1 MIDYRNE
8 LLKTFKD
15 DAYWLVNKH
24 LASHLG
30 LVPTILLSELIS
42 KENYHYQRNELIE
55 DKYFYH
61 KSEVI
66 EDNLFIT
73 SDKRRSCVDILK
85 NSGTISIITKGM
97 PAKHYYSV
105 NHEMIIKIMA
115 MDTGTKENREKLK
128 PVKIKPETPPQ
139 EVGNPSDRE
148 IQSLVVPFS
157 DLRDMEIQPKSSEKQ
172 STSDSENGITI
183 NNNKDNIKDNIK
195 GVNNKEEGITGNL
208 EHTHTN
214 PSGIPKVE
222 EIFLDSLKI
231 DFIDNSEIERKYELQ
246 IRDINTKY
254 DNILGQVPKLT
265 TTELIGNSEKLM
277 QTLGIGFDDNPRR
290 ILNKIYNSLPNDH
303 RIMEDAKD
311 VEVVRDFIAKYKS
324 ANPET
329 RSALSKRLYQALELM
344 IKIYYI
350 KKFGEEFR
358 GKLYPEILDKNLVL
372 YLNCNPTLKYCFGG
386 FSNDIDGVYEEI
398 KRAIDKRNKKMVDE
412 IQEEKQKELARLE
425 AYRKAEEYNSIPE
438 SERIAWQNRL
448 HNIMT
453 GKNRSTETLEVVRC
467 RTHEEEME
475 LNRLREMTAEMFRSN
490 IKPEP
495 WIRERVAELSTMRGY
510 YGD

>member
-73 SDKRRSCVDILK
+73 SDKRRSCVEILK

-128 PVKIKPETPPQ
+128 PLKIKSETPLQ

-172 STSDSENGITI
+172 STSDPENGITI
-183 NNNKDNIKDNIK
+183 NNNKDYIKDNIK
-195 GVNNKEEGITGNL
+195 CVNNKEEGVTGNL

-214 PSGIPKVE
+214 HTGIPKVE
-222 EIFLDSLKI
+222 KIFPDTLKI
-231 DFIDNSEIERKYELQ
+231 DSIDNSAIEQKYELQ

-311 VEVVRDFIAKYKS
+311 VEVVKDFIGKYKA

-372 YLNCNPTLKYCFGG
+372 YLNCNPTIKYCFGG
-386 FSNDIDGVYEEI
+386 FSNDIDGVYDEV
-398 KRAIDKRNKKMVDE
+398 KRLIDKKNKKILDE
-412 IQEEKQKELARLE
+412 IQEEKQKELDRLE
-425 AYRKAEEYNSIPE
+425 AYRKTEEYNSIPE
-438 SERIAWQNRL
+438 NERIDWQNRL
-448 HNIMT
+448 RNIFT
-453 GKNRSTETLEVVRC
+453 KKSNTETINYIQQ
-467 RTHEEEME
+467 RTQSEEQEYIDLKE
-475 LNRLREMTAEMFRSN
+475 KAADCFRNN
-490 IKPEP
+490 IKPDIWVTER
-495 WIRERVAELSTMRGY
+495 IRELANKRGY
-510 YGD
+510 YEG

>member
-73 SDKRRSCVDILK
+73 SDKRRSCVEILK

-115 MDTGTKENREKLK
+115 MDKGNKENREGLK
-128 PVKIKPETPPQ
+128 PVKTKSETPLQ
-139 EVGNPSDRE
+139 EVGNSSDRE

-157 DLRDMEIQPKSSEKQ
+157 DLRDTEIQPKSSEKQ
-172 STSDSENGITI
+172 STSDQENGITI
-183 NNNKDNIKDNIK
+183 NNNKDYIKDNIK
-195 GVNNKEEGITGNL
+195 CVNNKDEGVSGNL

-214 PSGIPKVE
+214 NISVKK
-222 EIFLDSLKI
+222 IFPDRLKI
-231 DFIDNSEIERKYELQ
+231 DSIDNSAIEHKYELQ

-303 RIMEDAKD
+303 RIMEDSKD
-311 VEVVRDFIAKYKS
+311 VEVVRDFIAKYKA

-386 FSNDIDGVYEEI
+386 FSNDIDGVYDEV
-398 KRAIDKRNKKMVDE
+398 KRLIDKKNKKILDE

-453 GKNRSTETLEVVRC
+453 GRNRSTETLEVVRY

-475 LNRLREMTAEMFRSN
+475 LNRLREMTAEMFRNN

>member
-1 MIDYRNE
+1 MSESDKSVLGVSNKNNNIKKTNPIKTGALKNE
-8 LLKTFKD
+8 VCEEK
-15 DAYWLVNKH
+15 
-24 LASHLG
+24 
-30 LVPTILLSELIS
+30 
-42 KENYHYQRNELIE
+42 KESNHDVLNNIEKNENLIE
-55 DKYFYH
+55 
-61 KSEVI
+61 
-66 EDNLFIT
+66 L
-73 SDKRRSCVDILK
+73 
-85 NSGTISIITKGM
+85 
-97 PAKHYYSV
+97 AK
-105 NHEMIIKIMA
+105 
-115 MDTGTKENREKLK
+115 
-128 PVKIKPETPPQ
+128 
-139 EVGNPSDRE
+139 
-148 IQSLVVPFS
+148 
-157 DLRDMEIQPKSSEKQ
+157 
-172 STSDSENGITI
+172 DS
-183 NNNKDNIKDNIK
+183 
-195 GVNNKEEGITGNL
+195 
-208 EHTHTN
+208 HTHTIN
-214 PSGIPKVE
+214 RDIIQKTSLNQPEAHTNHLDIPKVE

-303 RIMEDAKD
+303 HIMEDAKD

-386 FSNDIDGVYEEI
+386 FSNDIDGVYDEI
-398 KRAIDKRNKKMVDE
+398 KRLIDKKNKKILDE

>member
-73 SDKRRSCVDILK
+73 SDKRRSCVEILK

-115 MDTGTKENREKLK
+115 MDKGNKENREGLK
-128 PVKIKPETPPQ
+128 PVKTKSETPPQ

-157 DLRDMEIQPKSSEKQ
+157 DLRDTEIQPKSSEKQ
-172 STSDSENGITI
+172 STSDQENGITI
-183 NNNKDNIKDNIK
+183 NNNKDYIKDNIK
-195 GVNNKEEGITGNL
+195 CVNNKDEGVSGNL

-214 PSGIPKVE
+214 NISVKK
-222 EIFLDSLKI
+222 IFPDSLKI
-231 DFIDNSEIERKYELQ
+231 DSIDNSAIEHKYELQ
-246 IRDINTKY
+246 IRDINSKY
-254 DNILGQVPKLT
+254 NNLLNQVPRLT

-277 QTLGIGFDDNPRR
+277 QSLGIGFDDNPRR

-303 RIMEDAKD
+303 RIMEDARD
-311 VEVVRDFIAKYKS
+311 VEVVKDFVAKYKA

-386 FSNDIDGVYEEI
+386 FSNDIDGVYDEV
-398 KRAIDKRNKKMVDE
+398 KRLIDKKNKKILDE
-412 IQEEKQKELARLE
+412 IQEEKQKELDRLE
-425 AYRKAEEYNSIPE
+425 AYRKTEEYNSIPE
-438 SERIAWQNRL
+438 NERIDWQNRL
-448 HNIMT
+448 HNIFT
-453 GKNRSTETLEVVRC
+453 KKSNTETINYIQQ
-467 RTHEEEME
+467 RTQSEEQEYIQLKE
-475 LNRLREMTAEMFRSN
+475 KAADCFRNN
-490 IKPEP
+490 IKPDIWITER
-495 WIRERVAELSTMRGY
+495 IRELANKRGY
-510 YGD
+510 YEG

>member
-66 EDNLFIT
+66 EDNLFIA
-73 SDKRRSCVDILK
+73 SDKRRSCVEILK
-85 NSGTISIITKGM
+85 NSGTISVITKGM

-115 MDTGTKENREKLK
+115 MDKGNKENREGLK
-128 PVKIKPETPPQ
+128 PVKTKSETPPQ

-148 IQSLVVPFS
+148 IQSLVMPFY
-157 DLRDMEIQPKSSEKQ
+157 DLRDTEIQPKSSEKQ
-172 STSDSENGITI
+172 STSDLENGITI
-183 NNNKDNIKDNIK
+183 NNNKDYIKDNIK
-195 GVNNKEEGITGNL
+195 GVNNKDEGVSGNL
-208 EHTHTN
+208 EHTH
-214 PSGIPKVE
+214 PSGIPRLE
-222 EIFLDSLKI
+222 EIFPDRLKI
-231 DFIDNSEIERKYELQ
+231 DSIDNSAIEQKYELQ
-246 IRDINTKY
+246 IRDINSKY
-254 DNILGQVPKLT
+254 NNLLDQVPKLT

-303 RIMEDAKD
+303 RIMEDSKD
-311 VEVVRDFIAKYKS
+311 VEVVKDFIGKYKA

-386 FSNDIDGVYEEI
+386 FSNDIDGVYDEV
-398 KRAIDKRNKKMVDE
+398 KRLIDKKNKKILDE
-412 IQEEKQKELARLE
+412 IQEER
-425 AYRKAEEYNSIPE
+425 
-438 SERIAWQNRL
+438 QNV
-448 HNIMT
+448 
-453 GKNRSTETLEVVRC
+453 S
-467 RTHEEEME
+467 
-475 LNRLREMTAEMFRSN
+475 
-490 IKPEP
+490 
-495 WIRERVAELSTMRGY
+495 
-510 YGD
+510 

>member
-311 VEVVRDFIAKYKS
+311 VEIVKDFIAKYKS

>member
-1 MIDYRNE
+1 MIDHRNE

-73 SDKRRSCVDILK
+73 SDKRRSCVEILK

-157 DLRDMEIQPKSSEKQ
+157 DLRDTEIQPKSSGKQ
-172 STSDSENGITI
+172 STSDQENGITI
-183 NNNKDNIKDNIK
+183 NNNKDYIKDNIK
-195 GVNNKEEGITGNL
+195 GVNNKEEGVTGNL
-208 EHTHTN
+208 EHTPTN
-214 PSGIPKVE
+214 HSGIPKVE
-222 EIFLDSLKI
+222 EIFPDTLKI
-231 DFIDNSEIERKYELQ
+231 DSIDNSAIEHKYELQ

-311 VEVVRDFIAKYKS
+311 IEVVRDFIGKYKS

-386 FSNDIDGVYEEI
+386 FSNDIDGVYDEV
-398 KRAIDKRNKKMVDE
+398 KRLIDKRNKKILDE

-453 GKNRSTETLEVVRC
+453 GRNRSTETLEVVRY

-475 LNRLREMTAEMFRSN
+475 LNRLREMTAEMFRNN
-490 IKPEP
+490 IKPES
-495 WIRERVAELSTMRGY
+495 WVRERVAELSTMRGY

>member
-1 MIDYRNE
+1 MTDHRNE

-73 SDKRRSCVDILK
+73 SDKRRSCVEILK
-85 NSGTISIITKGM
+85 NSGTISVITKGM

-115 MDTGTKENREKLK
+115 MDKGNKENREGLK
-128 PVKIKPETPPQ
+128 PVKTKPEMPPQ
-139 EVGNPSDRE
+139 EVGNLSDRE

-157 DLRDMEIQPKSSEKQ
+157 DLRDTEIQPKRLEKQ
-172 STSDSENGITI
+172 STSDQENGITI
-183 NNNKDNIKDNIK
+183 NNNKDYIKDNIK
-195 GVNNKEEGITGNL
+195 CVNNKDEGVSGNL

-214 PSGIPKVE
+214 NISVKK
-222 EIFLDSLKI
+222 IFPDSLKI
-231 DFIDNSEIERKYELQ
+231 DSIDNSAIEHKYELQ
-246 IRDINTKY
+246 IRDINSKY
-254 DNILGQVPKLT
+254 NNLLDQVPKLT

-303 RIMEDAKD
+303 RIMEDSKD
-311 VEVVRDFIAKYKS
+311 MEVVKDFIAKYKA

-344 IKIYYI
+344 VKIYFI

-386 FSNDIDGVYEEI
+386 FSNDIDGVYDEV
-398 KRAIDKRNKKMVDE
+398 KRLIDKKNKKILDE
-412 IQEEKQKELARLE
+412 IQEEKQKELDRLE

-438 SERIAWQNRL
+438 SERIAWQNKL
-448 HNIMT
+448 HNIYT
-453 GKNRSTETLEVVRC
+453 KKSNTETINYIQQ
-467 RTHEEEME
+467 RTQSEEQEYIDLKE
-475 LNRLREMTAEMFRSN
+475 KAADCFRN
-490 IKPEP
+490 KIKPDIWITER
-495 WIRERVAELSTMRGY
+495 IRELASKRGY
-510 YGD
+510 YEG

>member
-1 MIDYRNE
+1 MKERNFII
-8 LLKTFKD
+8 KNRQGFTQ
-15 DAYWLVNKH
+15 VSNKMLSDQNISYKAKGILCH
-24 LASHLG
+24 
-30 LVPTILLSELIS
+30 LLSHDTDRFIITSKTLIKHGADGKKAIQTGIQELKKNGYLNITREAGNKGNWTYILNMFGNKFTDIPKS
-42 KENYHYQRNELIE
+42 DMSESDKSVLGVSNKNNNIKKTNPIKTGALKNEVCEEKKESNHDVLNNIEKNENLIE
-55 DKYFYH
+55 
-61 KSEVI
+61 
-66 EDNLFIT
+66 L
-73 SDKRRSCVDILK
+73 
-85 NSGTISIITKGM
+85 
-97 PAKHYYSV
+97 AK
-105 NHEMIIKIMA
+105 
-115 MDTGTKENREKLK
+115 
-128 PVKIKPETPPQ
+128 
-139 EVGNPSDRE
+139 
-148 IQSLVVPFS
+148 
-157 DLRDMEIQPKSSEKQ
+157 
-172 STSDSENGITI
+172 DS
-183 NNNKDNIKDNIK
+183 
-195 GVNNKEEGITGNL
+195 
-208 EHTHTN
+208 HTHTIN
-214 PSGIPKVE
+214 RDIIQKTSLNQPEAHTNHLDIPKVE

-303 RIMEDAKD
+303 HIMEDAKD

-386 FSNDIDGVYEEI
+386 FSNDIDGVYDEI
-398 KRAIDKRNKKMVDE
+398 KRLIDKKNKKILDE

>member
-1 MIDYRNE
+1 MDYRNE

-73 SDKRRSCVDILK
+73 SDKRRSCIEILK
-85 NSGTISIITKGM
+85 NSNTISIITKGM

-115 MDTGTKENREKLK
+115 MNAGTKENREKLK
-128 PVKIKPETPPQ
+128 SVKIKSETPPQ

-172 STSDSENGITI
+172 STSDPENGITI
-183 NNNKDNIKDNIK
+183 NNNKDNIKNNNK
-195 GVNNKEEGITGNL
+195 GVNNKEEGVAGNL

-214 PSGIPKVE
+214 HSGILQIE
-222 EIFLDSLKI
+222 EIFPDSLKI
-231 DFIDNSEIERKYELQ
+231 DSIDNSEIEHKYELQ
-246 IRDINTKY
+246 IRDINSKY
-254 DNILGQVPKLT
+254 NNLLDQVPKLT
-265 TTELIGNSEKLM
+265 TTELIGNSEKLL

-311 VEVVRDFIAKYKS
+311 VEVVKDFIGKYKA

-344 IKIYYI
+344 VKIYFI

-372 YLNCNPTLKYCFGG
+372 YLNCNPTIKYCFGG
-386 FSNDIDGVYEEI
+386 FSNDIDGVYDEV
-398 KRAIDKRNKKMVDE
+398 KRLIDKKNKKILDE

-438 SERIAWQNRL
+438 SERLTWQNKL
-448 HNIMT
+448 HNIYT
-453 GKNRSTETLEVVRC
+453 KKSNTETINYIQQ
-467 RTHEEEME
+467 RTQSEEQEYIDLKE
-475 LNRLREMTAEMFRSN
+475 KAAECFRN
-490 IKPEP
+490 KIKPDIWVTER
-495 WIRERVAELSTMRGY
+495 IRELASKRGY
-510 YGD
+510 YEG